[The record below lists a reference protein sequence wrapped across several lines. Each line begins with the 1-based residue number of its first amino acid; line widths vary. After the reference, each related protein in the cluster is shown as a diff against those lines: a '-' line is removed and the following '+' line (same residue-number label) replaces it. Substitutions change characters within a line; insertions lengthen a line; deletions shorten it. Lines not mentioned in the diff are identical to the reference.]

1 MQESALKC
9 NKVEVIG
16 LFVGEYSHS
25 IDSKGRIIM
34 PAKFRGQLGEKFM
47 ITKGF
52 ENCLFVYPM
61 DEWEKLSENLA
72 KLPSNQ
78 KSARFLQ
85 RMFLSGAEEAEP
97 DKQGKVL
104 IKQQHRD
111 HAGLTKEVTIIGVSK
126 RVEIWDSAKWAEYE
140 NSENEMSLEEA
151 AESLDEIQF

>member
-1 MQESALKC
+1 MFM
-9 NKVEVIG
+9 G
-16 LFVGEYSHS
+16 TYDHS
-25 IDSKGRIIM
+25 IDAKGRVIV
-34 PAKFRGQLGEKFM
+34 PAKLREGLGESFVV
-47 ITKGF
+47 TLGLDG
-52 ENCLFVYPM
+52 CLFAYPM
-61 DEWEKLSENLA
+61 DEWEKLSESLA

-126 RVEIWDSAKWAEYE
+126 RVEIWDSARWAEYE